1 MNQASEFD
9 RLEKYVS
16 KLLEKHEQLLDKHA
30 QLQKRVQQREDEI
43 RELQGKVSSADSERG
58 DISNRIK
65 GLIDQIE
72 EWEATLGEPESFSEP
87 SSVPGEEEGEAH
99 GMGGGDEESDA
110 GEVPEDEGEGM
121 SDEFKTEEDRGKI
134 EDKET
139 AQQNLFSV
147 DPWGK
152 DVGR

>member
-16 KLLEKHEQLLDKHA
+16 KLLEKHEQLLEKHA
-30 QLQKRVQQREDEI
+30 QLQRRIQQREDEI
-43 RELQGKVSSADSERG
+43 EELKGKVSSADSERG

-72 EWEATLGEPESFSEP
+72 EWEATLGEPEPFDE
-87 SSVPGEEEGEAH
+87 SSSIPEEGKAH
-99 GMGGGDEESDA
+99 GVDGGNEEADA
-110 GEVPEDEGEGM
+110 GAVADDEGEGLN
-121 SDEFKTEEDRGKI
+121 DELETEENSSNI

-147 DPWGK
+147 DPWRR
-152 DVGR
+152 DAGR

>member
-16 KLLEKHEQLLDKHA
+16 KLLEKHEQLLEKHA
-30 QLQKRVQQREDEI
+30 QLQRRVQQREDEI
-43 RELQGKVSSADSERG
+43 EDLKGKVSSADSERG
-58 DISNRIK
+58 ALSNRIK

-72 EWEATLGEPESFSEP
+72 EWQSSLSEPEPFDES
-87 SSVPGEEEGEAH
+87 SSVPEEGEIPGMELVDVESEPGAAPEEEGEYS
-99 GMGGGDEESDA
+99 MEEPQA
-110 GEVPEDEGEGM
+110 GEN
-121 SDEFKTEEDRGKI
+121 SGKA

-147 DPWGK
+147 DPWRK
-152 DVGR
+152 DAGR

>member
-30 QLQKRVQQREDEI
+30 QLQRRVQQREDEI
-43 RELQGKVSSADSERG
+43 QELKGKVSSADSERG
-58 DISNRIK
+58 DMSNRIK

-72 EWEATLGEPESFSEP
+72 EWEATLGEQESFDEP
-87 SSVPGEEEGEAH
+87 SSVPGEEEEAH
-99 GMGGGDEESDA
+99 GMDGGDEESDA

-152 DVGR
+152 DAGR

>member
-16 KLLEKHEQLLDKHA
+16 KLLEKHEQLLEKHA
-30 QLQKRVQQREDEI
+30 QLQRRVQQREDEI
-43 RELQGKVSSADSERG
+43 QELKDKVSSADSERG

-72 EWEATLGEPESFSEP
+72 EWEATLTESEP
-87 SSVPGEEEGEAH
+87 FGETSPVSGEDEAQ
-99 GMGGGDEESDA
+99 GMDGGDEESTVGA
-110 GEVPEDEGEGM
+110 ASGDEGEG
-121 SDEFKTEEDRGKI
+121 SDDAFEAEENRSKT

-139 AQQNLFSV
+139 TQQNLFSV
-147 DPWGK
+147 DPWRK
-152 DVGR
+152 DAGR